1 MIYVIY
7 QFVITRLSAYL
18 VRTKKLTKHTLMKR
32 ISLILVAAGLVLATS
47 CKKEKKE
54 VEKKVEQI
62 EETVDIKKLKTTL
75 SPKSDSKVS
84 GNVVFTEENGVVK
97 MVAIMEGLSSGE
109 HAIHLHEKADC
120 SSADG
125 KSTGGHW
132 NPTFADHGKWG
143 DAKGYHKGD
152 IGNFT
157 ATESGLA
164 TVNFSTEEW
173 CIGCGDDKKDIT
185 GKAVVV
191 HQGTDDF
198 VSQPSGAAGSRI
210 SCAGIIE

>member
-1 MIYVIY
+1 MKKIYV
-7 QFVITRLSAYL
+7 L
-18 VRTKKLTKHTLMKR
+18 LTAM
-32 ISLILVAAGLVLATS
+32 ILVFATA

-54 VEKKVEQI
+54 VEKKAEEVVE
-62 EETVDIKKLKTTL
+62 TMKVKKLKTTL

-84 GNVVFTEENGVVK
+84 GNVVFTEEHGVVK
-97 MVAIMEGLSSGE
+97 MEAIMEGLSAGE

-132 NPTFADHGKWG
+132 NPTFTDHGKWG
-143 DAKGYHKGD
+143 DATGYHKGD

-173 CIGCGDDKKDIT
+173 CIGCGDEKKDIT

-198 VSQPSGAAGSRI
+198 VSQPSGAAGSRV

>member
-1 MIYVIY
+1 
-7 QFVITRLSAYL
+7 
-18 VRTKKLTKHTLMKR
+18 MKR
-32 ISLILVAAGLVLATS
+32 ISLILVAAVLVFATS

-54 VEKKVEQI
+54 VDTKVE
-62 EETVDIKKLKTTL
+62 EVVETMASKKLKTVL

-97 MVAIMEGLSSGE
+97 MVAIMEGLTPGE

-120 SSADG
+120 TSADG

-132 NPTFADHGKWG
+132 NPTFKNHGKWG
-143 DAKGYHKGD
+143 DVAGYHAGD
-152 IGNFT
+152 IGNFK
-157 ATESGLA
+157 ANENGLA
-164 TVNFSTEEW
+164 TVNFSTSEW
-173 CIGCGDDKKDIT
+173 CIGCGDETKDIT